1 MLTSTHPDAAELRD
15 LQDRAEIIA
24 ADIRAIAA
32 RALVR
37 SVPTVLRAAG
47 HYEDADATY
56 SRELAAA
63 ATAMDAAAALA
74 RWAAESHAA
83 DLALCDVYEA
93 DLAEEAAEPLPMKEA
108 A

>member
-1 MLTSTHPDAAELRD
+1 MPASTHPDAAALRN
-15 LQDRAEIIA
+15 LQDRAEAIA

-32 RALVR
+32 SVLARG
-37 SVPTVLRAAG
+37 VPTVLRAAG

-56 SRELAAA
+56 TSELAAA
-63 ATAMDAAAALA
+63 ASAMDAAAALA
-74 RWAAESHAA
+74 RWAAEGHAA

-93 DLAEEAAEPLPMKEA
+93 DLAEEAAEPAPMKEA